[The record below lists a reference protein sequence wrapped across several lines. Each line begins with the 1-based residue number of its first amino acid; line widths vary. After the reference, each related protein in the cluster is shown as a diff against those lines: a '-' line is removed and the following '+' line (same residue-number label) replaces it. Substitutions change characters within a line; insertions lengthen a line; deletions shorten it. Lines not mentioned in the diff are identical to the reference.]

1 MFPSLSAENEGEVIP
16 DLPRISRE
24 NYLFPLFS
32 AENEGSNYFKISRGT
47 RGISGGRD
55 LPGFSRASL
64 GQLVASSWPFPPAQV
79 AAEVADEEMPGEEVS
94 GEKLLGGELPCE
106 SN

>member
-1 MFPSLSAENEGEVIP
+1 MKEAT
-16 DLPRISRE
+16 ISRSPE
-24 NYLFPLFS
+24 ELG
-32 AENEGSNYFKISRGT
+32 GSPGA
-47 RGISGGRD
+47 GISQD